1 MSGDAHGHRFR
12 DVRRP
17 VGSIPGS
24 GGVLIA
30 VGNCDTVA
38 LLPLGILHLEPHH
51 VTTDRQEDQDSLVRI
66 CRQYDIS
73 ITTYVVL
80 YNER

>member
-38 LLPLGILHLEPHH
+38 LLPLGILHFGAASRDYGSTRRSGFLS
-51 VTTDRQEDQDSLVRI
+51 QDMS
-66 CRQYDIS
+66 S
-73 ITTYVVL
+73 I
-80 YNER
+80 